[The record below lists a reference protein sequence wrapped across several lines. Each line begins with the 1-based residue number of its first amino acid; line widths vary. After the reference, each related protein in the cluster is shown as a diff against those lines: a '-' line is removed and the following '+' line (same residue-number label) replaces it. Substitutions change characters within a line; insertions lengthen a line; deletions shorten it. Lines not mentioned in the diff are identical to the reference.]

1 MTPSMRTPA
10 GSDQVQPEECAPLN
24 PPMLSTVGGVRRAG
38 SMLIVIIS
46 GRKEAF
52 ESNVKNTF
60 DSNVLIPYIFDRLI
74 SINDLKMI
82 SVCFVDVV
90 NFDKERTIRN

>member
-1 MTPSMRTPA
+1 MNTPA
-10 GSDQVQPEECAPLN
+10 GLDQVQPEECAPLN

-38 SMLIVIIS
+38 SMLMVMVG
-46 GRKEAF
+46 GRKVMF
-52 ESNVKNTF
+52 ESNVKKTF

-90 NFDKERTIRN
+90 NFDKEKTIRN

>member
-1 MTPSMRTPA
+1 MVM
-10 GSDQVQPEECAPLN
+10 
-24 PPMLSTVGGVRRAG
+24 VGGRQ
-38 SMLIVIIS
+38 VI
-46 GRKEAF
+46 F

-82 SVCFVDVV
+82 TVCFVDVV
-90 NFDKERTIRN
+90 NFDKEKTIRN

>member
-1 MTPSMRTPA
+1 MTPSMREPA
-10 GSDQVQPEECAPLN
+10 GLNQVQPEECAPLN
-24 PPMLSTVGGVRRAG
+24 PPMLSTVGGVGRAG
-38 SMLIVIIS
+38 SMLMLIIS
-46 GRKEAF
+46 GRRATF

-90 NFDKERTIRN
+90 NFDKEKTICN

>member
-1 MTPSMRTPA
+1 MRTSA
-10 GSDQVQPEECAPLN
+10 GFNQVQPEECAPLN
-24 PPMLSTVGGVRRAG
+24 ALMLSTVGGVGRAG
-38 SMLIVIIS
+38 SIMLVLIS
-46 GRKEAF
+46 GRKVTF

-90 NFDKERTIRN
+90 NFDKEKTIRN

>member
-1 MTPSMRTPA
+1 M
-10 GSDQVQPEECAPLN
+10 
-24 PPMLSTVGGVRRAG
+24 
-38 SMLIVIIS
+38 
-46 GRKEAF
+46 K
-52 ESNVKNTF
+52 KTF

-90 NFDKERTIRN
+90 NFDKEKTIRN